1 MAEVLANLLTH
12 RQGRI
17 CLYGPPGTGKTAYG
31 QHVAAQLDRPLLL
44 RRASDIISPWL
55 GLTERNLAR
64 MFRQAQEEEAV
75 LLLDEADSFLQDRQ
89 RDQRSGG
96 DRSQ

>member
-1 MAEVLANLLTH
+1 
-12 RQGRI
+12 
-17 CLYGPPGTGKTAYG
+17 
-31 QHVAAQLDRPLLL
+31 
-44 RRASDIISPWL
+44 
-55 GLTERNLAR
+55 
-64 MFRQAQEEEAV
+64 V